1 MIDLHLAGA
10 DNQMMVVVDNSE
22 RARLHRVDDMG
33 CVGFFLGH
41 TDMVLCADTGVT
53 AGGAALLATGS
64 KDKALRVWDVA
75 SQVRS
80 CIETPLEPP

>member
-1 MIDLHLAGA
+1 
-10 DNQMMVVVDNSE
+10 
-22 RARLHRVDDMG
+22 
-33 CVGFFLGH
+33 
-41 TDMVLCADTGVT
+41 MVLCADTGVT